1 MSDST
6 AAGSTGASST
16 APAGWYPDP
25 AGSGQLRWWDGAGW
39 SEHVHP
45 VPDAAAGA
53 PAEAAA
59 PTATAADSVA
69 PATGASAPAGATSAA
84 AAQRPGLYT
93 WYIWAIALLPLL
105 SVIAFGFFD
114 LRGLMVTSVESSSRG
129 PSSLAGVSLM
139 LDPGYLA
146 MVGIGWV
153 VYGVTVVL
161 AFLDWRV
168 LQRAAVVRPFH
179 WAWAFLG
186 GWVYVIGRSV
196 VVKTR
201 TGRGLL
207 PIWVMI
213 AVVVVGIIVV
223 VVKMVDAVA
232 AVIGTV
238 PMAP

>member
-1 MSDST
+1 LLSDPT
-6 AAGSTGASST
+6 AAPGSAEAASS

-25 AGSGQLRWWDGAGW
+25 AGSGQLRWWDGVRW
-39 SEHVHP
+39 TEHVHP
-45 VPDAAAGA
+45 VPDAAPAAQHPLGTAGGA
-53 PAEAAA
+53 
-59 PTATAADSVA
+59 VA
-69 PATGASAPAGATSAA
+69 GPATRS
-84 AAQRPGLYT
+84 PGLYT
-93 WYIWAIALLPLL
+93 WYIWAIVLLPLL
-105 SVIAFGFFD
+105 SVIALGFFD
-114 LRGLMVTSVESSSRG
+114 LRGFIVSSLDASSG
-129 PSSLAGVSLM
+129 AASSLAGVSLL

-168 LQRAAVVRPFH
+168 LQRAAVARPFH
-179 WAWAFLG
+179 WAWAFIG

-213 AVVVVGIIVV
+213 AVVVIGIIVV

-232 AVIGTV
+232 AVVGTM